1 MSENLKNKNILI
13 GVSGGI
19 AAFKACELLRMLVK
33 EGASV
38 RVVMTEA
45 AEKFVT
51 RLTFSALGAESVS
64 TSMWDPNRDSL
75 EHISWADWG
84 DIFVVV
90 PATANI
96 IAKMASGIADD
107 TLSTHLLAYSGPKLV
122 APAMNVK
129 MWQNFATQ
137 RNVKTLKEQGI
148 EFIGPTKGKLASLL
162 DAEGRLVEPSEIF
175 VKIKEMLSDVR
186 KSTGDLSRLRI
197 LVTAGPTIEPLDP
210 VRFISNKSSGK
221 MGYAVAEAARD
232 RGAKVILISGPVAL
246 KPLSGVEMI
255 NIETA
260 EQLKRAIDRKFKSVN
275 AIIMAAAV
283 ADYRSKVYSRQKI
296 KKTKKNLTLSLTENP
311 DILGSL
317 ASRRG
322 RKILVGFALETE
334 NIESAAKK
342 KMVDKK
348 LDMIVANNP
357 TQKGIEFGSDINKAI
372 IFVKGRRPVDLPVMP
387 KFELANIILDE
398 VVRLLRGKKK

>member
-75 EHISWADWG
+75 EHINWADWG

-107 TLSTHLLAYSGPKLV
+107 ILSTHLLAYSGPKLV